1 MDIETAVRQ
10 RRSIRI
16 FKPEPV
22 PKEIIRQI
30 LEEARWSPSWGNTQP
45 WELYVVTGEVL
56 ERFKRMNRQK
66 CLDGEPHTSEITMP
80 EVTMPE
86 AWPEILKKRYAD
98 VGKSVLAS
106 LSIAREDA
114 DARNQYY
121 GEMFNL
127 FGAPCMILV
136 CLGKSLKIEY
146 AMLDI
151 GLMMQTICLL
161 AHAKG
166 LGTCILAASV
176 RYPKLLR
183 EILPIPEDHLV
194 VIGTAMGYPDW
205 GSPVNNFE
213 RKRAGLEEF
222 VTWVS

>member
-10 RRSIRI
+10 RRSIRM

-22 PKEIIRQI
+22 AKEVIRQI
-30 LEEARWSPSWGNTQP
+30 LEDARWSPSWGNSQP
-45 WELYVVTGEVL
+45 WELYVVTGEAL
-56 ERFKRMNRQK
+56 ERFKKANRDK
-66 CLDGEPHTSEITMP
+66 CLDGEPHMSEITMP
-80 EVTMPE
+80 EV
-86 AWPEILKKRYAD
+86 WPEIMKKRYVD
-98 VGKSVLAS
+98 VGKSVLTA

-114 DARNQYY
+114 AARNQYY

-146 AMLDI
+146 AMLDV
-151 GLMMQTICLL
+151 GLMMQTFCLL

-166 LGTCILAASV
+166 LGTCMLAASV
-176 RYPKLLR
+176 RYPHLLR
-183 EILPIPEDHLV
+183 EILSISEDRVV

-205 GSPVNNFE
+205 DSPVNNFE

-222 VTWVS
+222 VTWLS

>member
-10 RRSIRI
+10 RRSIRM
-16 FKPEPV
+16 FKPEPIA
-22 PKEIIRQI
+22 KEVIRQI
-30 LEEARWSPSWGNTQP
+30 LEDARWSPSWGNTQP
-45 WELYVVTGEVL
+45 WELYVVTGEAL
-56 ERFKRMNRQK
+56 ERFKKANRDK
-66 CLDGEPHTSEITMP
+66 CLGGEPHISEITMP
-80 EVTMPE
+80 EV
-86 AWPEILKKRYAD
+86 WPEIMKKRYVD
-98 VGKSVLAS
+98 VGKSVLTS

-114 DARNQYY
+114 AARNQYY

-146 AMLDI
+146 AMLDV

-166 LGTCILAASV
+166 LGTCMLAASV
-176 RYPKLLR
+176 RYPHLLR
-183 EILPIPEDHLV
+183 EILPIPEHRVV

-205 GSPVNNFE
+205 DSPVNNFE
-213 RKRAGLEEF
+213 RKRARLEEF
-222 VTWVS
+222 VTWLS

>member
-1 MDIETAVRQ
+1 M
-10 RRSIRI
+10 
-16 FKPEPV
+16 FKPEPIA
-22 PKEIIRQI
+22 KEVIRQI
-30 LEEARWSPSWGNTQP
+30 LEDARWSPSWGNTQP
-45 WELYVVTGEVL
+45 WELYVVTGEAL
-56 ERFKRMNRQK
+56 ERFKKANRDK
-66 CLDGEPHTSEITMP
+66 CLGGEPHISEITMP
-80 EVTMPE
+80 EV
-86 AWPEILKKRYAD
+86 WPEIMKKRYVD
-98 VGKSVLAS
+98 VGKSVLTS

-114 DARNQYY
+114 AARNHYY

-146 AMLDI
+146 AMLDV

-166 LGTCILAASV
+166 LGTCMLAASV
-176 RYPKLLR
+176 RYPDLLR
-183 EILPIPEDHLV
+183 EILPIPEDRVV

-205 GSPVNNFE
+205 DSPVNNFE

-222 VTWVS
+222 VTWLS